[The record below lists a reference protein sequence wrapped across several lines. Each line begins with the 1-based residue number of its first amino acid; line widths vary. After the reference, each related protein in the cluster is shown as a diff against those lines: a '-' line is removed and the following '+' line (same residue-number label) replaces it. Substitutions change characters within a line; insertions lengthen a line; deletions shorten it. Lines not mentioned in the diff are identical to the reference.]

1 VLIKLNL
8 YSEGLRSDPYVGYL
22 TGTEAFINSP
32 RNIQESKEELASTS
46 ITVTQLTILSVT
58 ELNVVSSSLTE
69 N

>member
-1 VLIKLNL
+1 
-8 YSEGLRSDPYVGYL
+8 VGYL